1 MLIELIYKYL
11 ILTINLLYGNS
22 VLSEGYLVVLENIR
36 NKKKK
41 RGRETLVIDVIRRMN
56 KKEY

>member
-41 RGRETLVIDVIRRMN
+41 KRKRNISD
-56 KKEY
+56 

>member
-11 ILTINLLYGNS
+11 ILTTNLLYGYS

-41 RGRETLVIDVIRRMN
+41 KRGRET
-56 KKEY
+56 